1 MKLLF
6 VAEYKICDQIWLE
19 LTSQKEKCFAAIT
32 HSSMHTLI
40 SFGEAITTC
49 KKSPEKLFVLLDMY
63 ETMSDLELE
72 VHTYILLCLYLL
84 AMITWV
90 VFKFLLPY

>member
-1 MKLLF
+1 VKLLF

-19 LTSQKEKCFAAIT
+19 LTSQKEKCFATIT
-32 HSSMHTLI
+32 YSSMHTLL

-63 ETMSDLELE
+63 ETMSDVEPE
-72 VHTYILLCLYLL
+72 VRTYILICIYLPS
-84 AMITWV
+84 MIAWI
-90 VFKFLLPY
+90 VFKFLFLY

>member
-19 LTSQKEKCFAAIT
+19 LTSEKEKCFAAIT
-32 HSSMHTLI
+32 HSSMDTLM

-63 ETMSDLELE
+63 ETMSDLEPE
-72 VHTYILLCLYLL
+72 VCTYVLTCIYLP

-90 VFKFLLPY
+90 VFKFLLFY

>member
-1 MKLLF
+1 M
-6 VAEYKICDQIWLE
+6 
-19 LTSQKEKCFAAIT
+19 
-32 HSSMHTLI
+32 

-63 ETMSDLELE
+63 ETMSDLEPE
-72 VHTYILLCLYLL
+72 VCTYVLTCIYLP

-90 VFKFLLPY
+90 VFKFLLFY

>member
-1 MKLLF
+1 VKLLF

-19 LTSQKEKCFAAIT
+19 LTSQKEKCFSAIT

-63 ETMSDLELE
+63 ETMSDLEPQ
-72 VHTYILLCLYLL
+72 VHTYILICIYLL

-90 VFKFLLPY
+90 VFKFLLLY